1 MSGYEDQERQLTTCL
16 RQIAVLDA
24 DAGASTDVQS
34 RLLHEV
40 RARGRERRRSL
51 VTMYALAVWLV
62 VATAVPIWHL
72 STRSTADV
80 SMRQS
85 PASID
90 AEVATAFYPLIY
102 SNLPVTQGN
111 IVRLEVPPTAFA
123 RLGLEPVDWAGP
135 QPDIVLADVLVG
147 EDGLARAVRFVRTAA
162 DDYEQEQR
170 P

>member
-1 MSGYEDQERQLTTCL
+1 MREYEDQERQLTTCL
-16 RQIAVLDA
+16 RQIAAMDA
-24 DAGASTDVQS
+24 EAGASPEVRA

-40 RARGRERRRSL
+40 RALGRERRRSL
-51 VTMYALAVWLV
+51 AQMYALAAALLI
-62 VATAVPIWHL
+62 ATAVPVWHL
-72 STRSTADV
+72 STRSSGDV
-80 SMRQS
+80 SVRGPQI
-85 PASID
+85 AGD

-123 RLGLEPVDWAGP
+123 SLGVEPVDWAGP

-162 DDYEQEQR
+162 DYQ
-170 P
+170 